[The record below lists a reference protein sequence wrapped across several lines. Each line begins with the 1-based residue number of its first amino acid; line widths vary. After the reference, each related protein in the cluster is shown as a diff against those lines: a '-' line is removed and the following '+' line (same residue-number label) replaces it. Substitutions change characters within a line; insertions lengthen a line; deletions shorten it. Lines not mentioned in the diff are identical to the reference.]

1 MIKIIVAVG
10 NIIQQKRRRAIDRIR
25 SMTSEADE
33 ATDIEPN
40 YLLQDSLTQI
50 DLKEV
55 DDDNDVVLASTIV
68 KKYDEYM
75 NKCNMFFFFLSDM
88 KCN

>member
-75 NKCNMFFFFLSDM
+75 NKCNMFFFFFIRYEV
-88 KCN
+88 